1 MLKDKIFLKDVFIT
15 KLLKEEDCREYLASI
30 IAAVLNLDKE
40 YVLANLRLLD
50 SEVSKNIH
58 HKDQEVDVIVEN
70 EEMVVNIEINANDTE
85 QSRIKNN
92 SYIAQLVIRQTYPG
106 KRYAIKPI
114 VQINMNLFDAYA
126 KNEFIYH
133 SVMMEEKHHIKRR
146 NSLIDIYD
154 INLDFLSKMD
164 YNQIK
169 KLNEHDLQWLLY
181 ILVCQDKTHA
191 NHLYRESGMMKKVEM
206 KKEDF
211 LRELDSLLAYDHEE
225 FHRREM
231 EELKEKAVKEAREEG
246 LKEGLE
252 QSKKEMAKKSL
263 KIGTLTLEQIAEIT
277 DLTIDEVKELQ

>member
-1 MLKDKIFLKDVFIT
+1 
-15 KLLKEEDCREYLASI
+15 
-30 IAAVLNLDKE
+30 
-40 YVLANLRLLD
+40 
-50 SEVSKNIH
+50 
-58 HKDQEVDVIVEN
+58 
-70 EEMVVNIEINANDTE
+70 
-85 QSRIKNN
+85 
-92 SYIAQLVIRQTYPG
+92 
-106 KRYAIKPI
+106 
-114 VQINMNLFDAYA
+114 MNLFDAYA

-246 LKEGLE
+246 HKEGLKEGLE

>member
-1 MLKDKIFLKDVFIT
+1 
-15 KLLKEEDCREYLASI
+15 
-30 IAAVLNLDKE
+30 
-40 YVLANLRLLD
+40 
-50 SEVSKNIH
+50 
-58 HKDQEVDVIVEN
+58 
-70 EEMVVNIEINANDTE
+70 
-85 QSRIKNN
+85 
-92 SYIAQLVIRQTYPG
+92 
-106 KRYAIKPI
+106 
-114 VQINMNLFDAYA
+114 
-126 KNEFIYH
+126 
-133 SVMMEEKHHIKRR
+133 
-146 NSLIDIYD
+146 
-154 INLDFLSKMD
+154 MD

-246 LKEGLE
+246 LKEGHKKGLKEGKKEGLE